1 MKTISSI
8 IASILIVGAVVAVGQ
23 DYQVPIIGT
32 FAGGSTSVTNL
43 GAEVN
48 LGAVFISGTSSNF
61 SVKVCNMTGYTNTI
75 APVTATAEL
84 AYMPSLALPWRKGG
98 VLILTTTSTNTAK
111 YAIYKLTR

>member
-1 MKTISSI
+1 MILVTAILV
-8 IASILIVGAVVAVGQ
+8 IAAAAAIGQ
-23 DYQVPIIGT
+23 EYLVPQIGT
-32 FAGGSTSVTNL
+32 FTGGSTSITNT

-48 LGAVFISGTSSNF
+48 LGAVFVSGTSSNF

-98 VLILTTTSTNTAK
+98 VLVLTTTSTNTAK
-111 YAIYKLTR
+111 YAIYKLRR